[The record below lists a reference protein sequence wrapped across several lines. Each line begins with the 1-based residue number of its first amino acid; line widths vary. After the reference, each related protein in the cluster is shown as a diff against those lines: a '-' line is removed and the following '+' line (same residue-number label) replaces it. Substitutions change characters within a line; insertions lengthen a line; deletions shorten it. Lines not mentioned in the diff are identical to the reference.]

1 MQKINYNEIN
11 IMNDKNKNDN
21 GKANDKNE
29 NNDKENKNEI
39 KIELNNNQ
47 IKNDEENLENK
58 NEIIIE
64 DETAKNENKEYFKNS
79 FIGFKAHF
87 DHCESAIKN
96 DIKNIKIM
104 KNLPNNRD
112 LLWQIFLGVLPYK
125 SKEDWNKTIS
135 EERISYHETKKKL
148 YTKEIEEFIITK
160 KVKDKYSSY
169 FKYKDILS
177 KEDYEFLDIIKVDVT
192 RTFQKVELFK
202 QENIQKALINIL
214 FVFAKNNKDIGY
226 RQGMS
231 DLCAI
236 FLYVIYKERIL
247 DSSFIQD
254 NTSFIYYLLY
264 SNNQFLEHDTYALFS
279 RFMLKGYIQFFLYN
293 DEKFINGDLTL
304 IESEKKKLLKKEEIL
319 KSNDSELKKRI
330 FLVYYHEFPLI
341 DNQLYQFMVDKI
353 EPEIFIVRWYLC
365 AFSREF
371 PLPELVEFWDLILL
385 QQFLEDNNKK
395 KTKNKIEEKIVFKF
409 VDYIVLSMLINIKTL
424 IMKKKTSSE
433 LMAFLM
439 KYPKDIDVKNIYLKA
454 LDIYNKTKGNIKI

>member
-1 MQKINYNEIN
+1 MK
-11 IMNDKNKNDN
+11 DKNKNGN
-21 GKANDKNE
+21 AKSNDKNE
-29 NNDKENKNEI
+29 SNNEENKNEI
-39 KIELNNNQ
+39 KIDLDNNH
-47 IKNDEENLENK
+47 IKKEEEKMENK

-64 DETAKNENKEYFKNS
+64 DETIKNEIKEYFINS
-79 FIGFKAHF
+79 YIGFKAHF
-87 DHCESAIKN
+87 NNCESAIKN

-135 EERISYHETKKKL
+135 EERTTYYESKKKL
-148 YTKEIEEFIITK
+148 ITKDIEEFIITK
-160 KVKDKYSSY
+160 KVKDKYSLY

-177 KEDYEFLDIIKVDVT
+177 QEDYEFLDIIKVDVT
-192 RTFQKVELFK
+192 RTFQKIELFK
-202 QENIQKALINIL
+202 QEKIQKALINIL
-214 FVFAKNNKDIGY
+214 FVFAKNNKEIGY

-236 FLYVIYKERIL
+236 FLYVIYKDKFLEA
-247 DSSFIQD
+247 SFIDD

-264 SNNQFLEHDTYALFS
+264 SNNEFLEHDTYSLFS

-293 DEKFINGDLTL
+293 DDKFINGDLSIIDT
-304 IESEKKKLLKKEEIL
+304 EKKKLLKKEEIL
-319 KSNDSELKKRI
+319 NSNDSELKKRI
-330 FLVYYHEFPLI
+330 FLVYYHEFPLV

-371 PLPELVEFWDLILL
+371 PLSQLVEFWDLILL

-395 KTKNKIEEKIVFKF
+395 KAKNKIENNIVFKF

-424 IMKKKTSSE
+424 IMKKKTSYE

-439 KYPKDIDVKNIYLKA
+439 KYPKDIEFKNIYLKA
-454 LDIYNKTKGNIKI
+454 LEIYNKTKGNIKI

>member
-1 MQKINYNEIN
+1 M
-11 IMNDKNKNDN
+11 
-21 GKANDKNE
+21 
-29 NNDKENKNEI
+29 
-39 KIELNNNQ
+39 
-47 IKNDEENLENK
+47 ENK

-64 DETAKNENKEYFKNS
+64 DETIKNENKEYFNNS

-87 DHCESAIKN
+87 NNCESALKN
-96 DIKNIKIM
+96 DIKNFKIM
-104 KNLPNNRD
+104 KNIPNNND

-135 EERISYHETKKKL
+135 EERSTYYESKKKL
-148 YTKEIEEFIITK
+148 ITKDIEEFIITK
-160 KVKDKYSSY
+160 KVKDKYSLY

-202 QENIQKALINIL
+202 QEKIQKALINIL
-214 FVFAKNNKDIGY
+214 FVFAKNNKEIGY

-236 FLYVIYKERIL
+236 FLYVIYKDKFL
-247 DSSFIQD
+247 DASFKED

-264 SNNQFLEHDTYALFS
+264 SNNEFLELDTYSLFS

-293 DEKFINGDLTL
+293 DEKFINGDLSIIDT
-304 IESEKKKLLKKEEIL
+304 EKKKLLKKEEISN
-319 KSNDSELKKRI
+319 SNDSELKKRI
-330 FLVYYHEFPLI
+330 FLVYYHEFPLV
-341 DNQLYQFMVDKI
+341 DNQLYRFMVDKI

-365 AFSREF
+365 AFSMEF
-371 PLPELVEFWDLILL
+371 PLSQLVEFWDLILL

-395 KTKNKIEEKIVFKF
+395 KAKNKIENNMVFKF
-409 VDYIVLSMLINIKTL
+409 VNSIVLSMLINIKTL

-439 KYPKDIDVKNIYLKA
+439 KYPKDIEVKNIYLKE
-454 LDIYNKTKGNIKI
+454 LEIYNKTKGNLKI